1 MTPDLKMYHSR
12 KGCRFDF
19 ARRDGVVSL
28 APFGQELPMKTSL
41 ATLAVAV
48 AVLLMLG
55 VASAQQKTRAAT
67 STSEAS
73 VLEAKV
79 RKAWEDFKTKNK
91 AGFAADLT
99 EDFHE
104 VEDDGDGLRDKKT
117 EVAEIDQFDMT
128 EYKLHDFHVT
138 PIGSSGALVN
148 YAGEYRGS
156 VGGQPAQQ
164 KAVYGEVW
172 VRHGNGWKLLY
183 VQETKVK

>member
-1 MTPDLKMYHSR
+1 
-12 KGCRFDF
+12 
-19 ARRDGVVSL
+19 
-28 APFGQELPMKTSL
+28 MKTIL
-41 ATLAVAV
+41 IAV
-48 AVLLMLG
+48 AVLLMPG
-55 VASAQQKTRAAT
+55 IASAQQKTRAAT
-67 STSEAS
+67 STSDAS
-73 VLEAKV
+73 VLEARV

-148 YAGEYRGS
+148 YAGEYSGS

-172 VRHGNGWKLLY
+172 IRHGKGWKLLY

>member
-1 MTPDLKMYHSR
+1 
-12 KGCRFDF
+12 
-19 ARRDGVVSL
+19 
-28 APFGQELPMKTSL
+28 MKT
-41 ATLAVAV
+41 TIVAV
-48 AVLLMLG
+48 AVLLLPG
-55 VASAQQKTRAAT
+55 IVSAQQPKHASP
-67 STSEAS
+67 STPAAS

-99 EDFHE
+99 PDFHE

-117 EVAEIDQFDMT
+117 EVAEIDQFDMK

-148 YAGEYRGS
+148 YAGEYRGT
-156 VGGQPAQQ
+156 VGGQAVQQ

-172 VRHGNGWKLLY
+172 VRRGSGWKLLY

>member
-1 MTPDLKMYHSR
+1 
-12 KGCRFDF
+12 
-19 ARRDGVVSL
+19 
-28 APFGQELPMKTSL
+28 MKT
-41 ATLAVAV
+41 TVVTVAV
-48 AVLLMLG
+48 AALLILG
-55 VASAQQKTRAAT
+55 IAPAQQKTHAAA
-67 STSEAS
+67 STSDAA

-128 EYKLHDFHVT
+128 EYTLHDFHVT

-148 YAGEYRGS
+148 YAGEYRGT

-183 VQETKVK
+183 VQETRVK